1 MKTGIFVAGA
11 CLLLTGAASYITG
24 WALSPYI
31 YAIGAVLVAA
41 IQFVSGYQGNN
52 FTIKRLR
59 RQQIFAAVLL
69 LLTALFMFTTHGNEW
84 IVSLTVAAV
93 LELYSSLRIS
103 HEEEKERKKL

>member
-1 MKTGIFVAGA
+1 MKTGIFVVGA

-24 WALSPYI
+24 WMISPYL
-31 YAIGAVLVAA
+31 YTAGAVLVAA
-41 IQFVSGYQGNN
+41 IQFMSGYKGQNP
-52 FTIKRLR
+52 TIKRLR
-59 RQQIFAAVLL
+59 RQQIFAGILL

-103 HEEEKERKKL
+103 NEEEKEKRKM